1 MTAGHRE
8 WLSLGE
14 ASRLLGVD
22 PDTLRRWADAG
33 KVDVFTTPGGH
44 RRFPRT
50 SIEGMLPRPRA
61 RRGLLS
67 AVGET
72 PDRVAAELRR
82 RVRSD
87 MQALSEPEWH
97 ARLDERTL
105 QWFRE
110 RGRRMGD
117 LLLGYIDALPR
128 GGRDQFVRQAE
139 ALGKE
144 YGVESADR
152 GLSIGETTSAFLFF
166 RARFMSEIANV
177 ARRRSLDAPATTMLF
192 EEADHALD
200 GVIVSL
206 IEGHRSASGRSRR

>member
-1 MTAGHRE
+1 MTAADRA

-14 ASRLLGVD
+14 ASRMLGVD

-44 RRFPRT
+44 RRFPRS
-50 SIEGMLPRPRA
+50 SIEGMLPRPRS
-61 RRGLLS
+61 RRGLLA

-82 RVRSD
+82 RVRAD
-87 MQALSEPEWH
+87 PGLSEQEWH
-97 ARLDERTL
+97 TRLDERTL

-117 LLLGYIDALPR
+117 LLLGYLDALPR
-128 GGRDQFVRQAE
+128 GGREQFVQQAE

-144 YGVESADR
+144 YGVESAKR
-152 GLSIGETTSAFLFF
+152 GLSIGEATSAFLFF
-166 RARFMSEIANV
+166 RTRFMAEIASV
-177 ARRRSLDAPATTMLF
+177 ARRRSLDAQATTTLF

-200 GVIVSL
+200 GVIVAL
-206 IEGHRSASGRSRR
+206 VEGHRGASARTRR